1 MKKTI
6 RSLAALLAALM
17 LLGLCACGAKTAPAE
32 AEDTTT
38 AAKETAA
45 EPEKEAEKAAAPEET
60 AAEAESAAAAVRTIT
75 DGNGREVEIP
85 QTVETIV

>member
-32 AEDTTT
+32 AEEK
-38 AAKETAA
+38 APA
-45 EPEKEAEKAAAPEET
+45 EP
-60 AAEAESAAAAVRTIT
+60 EAESAAPAEAADPFANLSATRQINL
-75 DGNGREVEIP
+75 DELKFGRNYN
-85 QTVETIV
+85 T